1 MQIKDYFPLIGT
13 ILTVIVGYKLIS
25 VQVNKN
31 RRAKWLDDFRKEF
44 SNFFVIATSINKNF
58 TSDEDFGA
66 YVNKGY
72 EMLASITM
80 LTLYLIDT
88 KEERSLKLINE
99 LREIHGM
106 VLMHKDPHDLE
117 FVKSFGEKLA
127 VIMTLA
133 TSVML
138 IEQKKI

>member
-1 MQIKDYFPLIGT
+1 MQLKDFFPLIGT
-13 ILTVIVGYKLIS
+13 VLTLFVGYKLLS

-31 RRAKWLDDFRKEF
+31 RKAKWLDDFRKEF
-44 SNFFVIATSINKNF
+44 SNFFVIATSINKEY
-58 TSDEDFGA
+58 TSEEKFGV
-66 YVNKGY
+66 YVNKSY

-88 KEERSLKLINE
+88 KEERSLRLINE

-106 VLMHKDPHDLE
+106 TLKQRNPHDLK
-117 FVKSFGEKLA
+117 FVETFGEKLA
-127 VIMTLA
+127 SILTLT
-133 TSVML
+133 TSVMM